1 MALCECNPGAVS
13 DTSTDGFVYR
23 ERLRVPVLWWLLAI
37 GLAGSL
43 WLAYQ
48 HPYGPTVSLPVGF
61 GALAV
66 GAVGLLGYG
75 RALVAVGPGGFTAG
89 RAALPVWAIGEVTA
103 LDAASARNARSRDA
117 DPRAY
122 LLIRSYTPCA
132 VLVEVD
138 DPDDPVPY
146 WLVSTRHPDRLA
158 HTLRTARDLRPRSRG
173 R

>member
-1 MALCECNPGAVS
+1 VTDN
-13 DTSTDGFVYR
+13 STDSSTYQ
-23 ERLRVPVLWWLLAI
+23 ERLRAPALWWLLAI
-37 GLAGSL
+37 GLAGSI

-61 GALAV
+61 GVL
-66 GAVGLLGYG
+66 GAAAAGIIGYG
-75 RALVAVGPGGFTAG
+75 RALVAVGPDGFTAG
-89 RAALPVWAIGEVTA
+89 RATLPLWAIGEVTA
-103 LDAASARNARSRDA
+103 LDAQAARDARSRDA

-132 VLVEVD
+132 VRVQVD

-158 HTLRTARDLRPRSRG
+158 IALTTARKHAPDGAKPRSRG